1 MGGIDLPNLQPA
13 KGECSGQ
20 ADFNAHLLGTSGGG
34 AWQLVCY
41 RVEST
46 LHTTQVLRQFML
58 LPEGEIQEL
67 DGLARRV
74 HLAMVEKQQ
83 EEELLQDPPDE
94 FKDSLMDTL
103 MEDPVILPAS
113 RAVLDRSTINRW
125 RPASPSDA
133 LEMGLF
139 TFSDSAGL
147 L

>member
-1 MGGIDLPNLQPA
+1 MLIFWGI
-13 KGECSGQ
+13 
-20 ADFNAHLLGTSGGG
+20 SGGG
-34 AWQLVCY
+34 AWQWVCY
-41 RVEST
+41 RAKRT
-46 LHTTQVLRQFML
+46 MHTTQVLRQFML

-113 RAVLDRSTINRW
+113 RAVLDRSTINR
-125 RPASPSDA
+125 
-133 LEMGLF
+133 
-139 TFSDSAGL
+139 
-147 L
+147 

>member
-1 MGGIDLPNLQPA
+1 MLVFRGL
-13 KGECSGQ
+13 
-20 ADFNAHLLGTSGGG
+20 SGGG
-34 AWQLVCY
+34 SWRLLCHGAKRTV
-41 RVEST
+41 
-46 LHTTQVLRQFML
+46 HTTQVLRQFML
-58 LPEGEIQEL
+58 LPEVEIQEL

-139 TFSDSAGL
+139 TFCDGAELFVSIT
-147 L
+147 